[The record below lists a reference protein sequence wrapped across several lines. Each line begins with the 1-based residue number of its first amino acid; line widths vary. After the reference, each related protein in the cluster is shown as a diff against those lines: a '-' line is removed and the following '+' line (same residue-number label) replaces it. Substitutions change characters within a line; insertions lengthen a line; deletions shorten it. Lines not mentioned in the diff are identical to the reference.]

1 MSLRTVPAMI
11 AAAAALLVAAPVAA
25 RAQVPMVGVFTAEA
39 SCFATPSIRS
49 DDNPGRIVTEP
60 GRSYDLIGR
69 NASPGSHYLIRVP
82 GAEPERRWVA
92 FGCGRVEDASQSAEG
107 ARPDE
112 AAKPA
117 AGRGQVDRYVLAA
130 SWQPAFCETRPSVRE
145 CRTGGAAGNG
155 FSLHG
160 LWPQPRGREYC
171 GVPEDVR
178 RTDERG
184 EWRRLPD
191 YEASAG
197 TRRALAEV
205 MPGVQSGLD
214 RHEWWVHGTCF
225 KGDAETYFSEAVRLL
240 EELNR
245 SSVRR
250 LFETSIGNVLT
261 ADEVRAGFDDAFG
274 RGAGRRVLID
284 CVDDANGEPMI
295 LELRVE
301 LEGDLRASPRL
312 ADLIA
317 AAEETGRG
325 CRGGRVD
332 APGFG

>member
-11 AAAAALLVAAPVAA
+11 ATVAALLAVLPVAA

-60 GRSYDLIGR
+60 GRTYDLIGR

-92 FGCGRVEDASQSAEG
+92 FGCGRVEDDSQSAE
-107 ARPDE
+107 APRPSSP
-112 AAKPA
+112 AKPA
-117 AGRGQVDRYVLAA
+117 TGRGGIDRYVLAA
-130 SWQPAFCETRPSVRE
+130 NWQPAFCETRPSVRE
-145 CRTGGAAGNG
+145 CRGGGGAGDG

-171 GVPEDVR
+171 GVPDSVR

-191 YEASAG
+191 YDASAR

-225 KGDAETYFSEAVRLL
+225 KGDADAYFMHAVRLL
-240 EELNR
+240 EELNQ
-245 SSVRR
+245 SPVRR
-250 LFETSIGNVLT
+250 LFEASIGQTLT
-261 ADEVRAGFDDAFG
+261 ADDVRASFDEAFG

-284 CVDDANGEPMI
+284 CVDDADGEPMI
-295 LELRVE
+295 RELRVE
-301 LEGDLRASPRL
+301 IEGDLAANPDLS
-312 ADLIA
+312 DLIA
-317 AAEETGRG
+317 AADETGRG
-325 CRGGRVD
+325 CRSGRVD

>member
-1 MSLRTVPAMI
+1 MSLRTVSAMI
-11 AAAAALLVAAPVAA
+11 ATAAALSVAAPVAA

-107 ARPDE
+107 TRPDK
-112 AAKPA
+112 AATPA

-191 YEASAG
+191 YKASAG

-214 RHEWWVHGTCF
+214 RHEWWSHGTCF
-225 KGDAETYFSEAVRLL
+225 RGDAETYFSQSIRLL
-240 EELNR
+240 EDLNR

-250 LFETSIGNVLT
+250 LFETAIGRELS
-261 ADEVRAGFDDAFG
+261 ADEVRASFDEAFG

-284 CVDDANGEPMI
+284 CVNDTNGEPMI
-295 LELRVE
+295 RELRVE
-301 LEGDLRASPRL
+301 LEGDLSRDVPLRQLIVA
-312 ADLIA
+312 AD
-317 AAEETGRG
+317 ETGRG
-325 CRGGRVD
+325 CRSGRVD

>member
-1 MSLRTVPAMI
+1 MHRARGFVTIV
-11 AAAAALLVAAPVAA
+11 LLVSAFAFSSVPA
-25 RAQVPMVGVFTAEA
+25 RAQVPMVGVFVAEA
-39 SCFATPSIRS
+39 SCFATPAIRS

-60 GRSYDLIGR
+60 GQSYELLGR

-92 FGCGRVEDASQSAEG
+92 FGCGRIEDGNQSAAVRPPAPVRPEG
-107 ARPDE
+107 
-112 AAKPA
+112 
-117 AGRGQVDRYVLAA
+117 GRGGADSYVLAA

-145 CRTGGAAGNG
+145 CRSGGSAGNG

-171 GVPEDVR
+171 DVPEDVR

-184 EWRRLPD
+184 DWRRLPD

-225 KGDAETYFSEAVRLL
+225 KGDAEAYFAQSIRLL

-245 SSVRR
+245 SPVRR
-250 LFETSIGNVLT
+250 LFEASIGEDLT
-261 ADEVRAGFDDAFG
+261 ADAVRASFDEAFG
-274 RGAGRRVLID
+274 RGAGRRVMVD
-284 CVDDANGEPMI
+284 CAADGDGQPMI
-295 LELRVE
+295 RELRIA
-301 LEGDLRASPRL
+301 LAGDLGGDASF
-312 ADLIA
+312 ADLVRA
-317 AAEETGRG
+317 GSETARG
-325 CRGGRVD
+325 CRRGRVD
-332 APGFG
+332 APGFD

>member
-1 MSLRTVPAMI
+1 MPRATGLATIVLTI
-11 AAAAALLVAAPVAA
+11 AILAFAPVAA
-25 RAQVPMVGVFTAEA
+25 KAQVPMVGVFVAEA

-49 DDNPGRIVTEP
+49 DDNPGRIVTAP
-60 GRSYDLIGR
+60 GESYALIGR

-92 FGCGRVEDASQSAEG
+92 FGCGRVEDASQSAS
-107 ARPDE
+107 ARPS
-112 AAKPA
+112 
-117 AGRGQVDRYVLAA
+117 AGHPVSKGPGGHDSYILAA

-145 CRTGGAAGNG
+145 CKGGGAAGNG

-160 LWPQPRGREYC
+160 LWPQPKGREYC
-171 GVPEDVR
+171 GVADAVR

-191 YEASAG
+191 FEASEG

-225 KGDAETYFSEAVRLL
+225 EGDAEAYFSQSIRLL

-250 LFETSIGNVLT
+250 LFERSIGDILT
-261 ADEVRAGFDDAFG
+261 SNDVRTSFDEAFG

-284 CVDDANGEPMI
+284 CVDDASGEPMI
-295 LELRVE
+295 RELRIA
-301 LEGDLRASPRL
+301 LAGDLSDGTSLAELVRAG
-312 ADLIA
+312 
-317 AAEETGRG
+317 EETGRG
-325 CRGGRVD
+325 CRSGRVD
-332 APGFG
+332 APGFE